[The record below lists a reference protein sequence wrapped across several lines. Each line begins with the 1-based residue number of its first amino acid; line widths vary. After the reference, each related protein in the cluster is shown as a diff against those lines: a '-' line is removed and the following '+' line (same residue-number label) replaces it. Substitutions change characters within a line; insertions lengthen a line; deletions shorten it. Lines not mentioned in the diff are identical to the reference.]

1 MDLYFNYIDGIN
13 FLIDSPHLIPMAQ
26 SDPGCAKKFDMSSS
40 WLVTASP
47 GSSTLVRK
55 NGGFTVGFRQEK
67 GLNSGSIIVVNNELI
82 MVNSG

>member
-1 MDLYFNYIDGIN
+1 M
-13 FLIDSPHLIPMAQ
+13 DSPHLIRMAQ

-47 GSSTLVRK
+47 GSSTLVMK
-55 NGGFTVGFRQEK
+55 NGCFTLVFASKK
-67 GLNSGSIIVVNNELI
+67 GVNSGSIIVVNNELI